1 MYVKSLIRSPKKRDI
16 IIKIGADTSV
26 IQSNCISG
34 FIRENE
40 LPRARRMMAAHPMAP
55 PRAHKSP
62 KIVKLLD
69 VGSLVSIAQTT
80 PVKARVS
87 PASLILVMVSFG
99 KKK

>member
-1 MYVKSLIRSPKKRDI
+1 MI
-16 IIKIGADTSV
+16 
-26 IQSNCISG
+26 
-34 FIRENE
+34 
-40 LPRARRMMAAHPMAP
+40 AAHPMAP

-87 PASLILVMVSFG
+87 PASLILVMFSFG